1 MGGSKVYLDPP
12 MHDPY
17 FLQLFYLGIAPLL
30 LALAARRVGAGRRRA
45 LVPVLAATAALVAL
59 KLFGVPP
66 VQWLA
71 AVPGLGGVHFAA
83 YLGIPLD
90 FLLALLAAVG
100 FQALARGEVTRA
112 RAATVAGLAVLAV
125 LGLLAI
131 AGRRGVFAR
140 PNAGLWLRDWW
151 IGGPGRCGGGD
162 GPGLDRLAA
171 SGGRGG
177 RPAGASW
184 AVWVVGAAFVAEA
197 LVNTVYPRQHR
208 WDVWRHPV
216 PLVEKLMAASGGG
229 RVFTAGVFLANAGS
243 AFEVFTLDSLMTFNS
258 TRVYRLYRR
267 YVAPDTPFFLR
278 EASRLPPEGVLDR
291 ADLELL
297 AIAESKGGLIAAA
310 EARGYPTIY
319 RDGYARIFRRAG
331 SPRYFFTSE
340 VEVAAGRAALR
351 RLGEL
356 PPGRLTLVEKEP
368 CVSPEPNRPDDPA
381 VEIREFHRNG
391 LRLSVDAPRPG
402 LVVCSE
408 SSMPGWTAR
417 VDGRPAPIL
426 AANYAFR
433 AVEVP
438 AGRSEIEFEYRPP
451 GLTAGLVVS
460 AVSAALLVVMVWAPA
475 RRRGNRRNLLLPQS

>member
-12 MHDPY
+12 MPDPY
-17 FLQLFYLGIAPLL
+17 FLQLFYLGVAPLL
-30 LALAARRVGAGRRRA
+30 LALAARRVGAGRSRA
-45 LVPVLAATAALVAL
+45 LVPVLAGTAALVAL

-71 AVPGLGGVHFAA
+71 AVPGLGAVHFAA

-90 FLLALLAAVG
+90 FLLAMLAAVG
-100 FQALARGEVTRA
+100 FQTLERGSVTRA
-112 RAATVAGLAVLAV
+112 RAATVAAVAALAMLT
-125 LGLLAI
+125 LLKI
-131 AGRRGVFAR
+131 AADRGVFDHRRADVWIQDWGMAAVFAAVAAVALAWSALR
-140 PNAGLWLRDWW
+140 GPAAGSRRATRV
-151 IGGPGRCGGGD
+151 I
-162 GPGLDRLAA
+162 AA
-171 SGGRGG
+171 
-177 RPAGASW
+177 
-184 AVWVVGAAFVAEA
+184 VFVVEA
-197 LVNTVYPRQHR
+197 LCNTMYPRQHR

-216 PLVEKLMAASGGG
+216 PYVEKLIAASGGG

-258 TRVYRLYRR
+258 TRVYQLYRR

-297 AIAESKGGLIAAA
+297 AIAESEGGLIAAA

-340 VEVAAGRAALR
+340 VELVAGRPALR
-351 RLGEL
+351 RLGRL
-356 PPGRLTLVEKEP
+356 PPGRLTLVEEEP
-368 CVSPEPNRPDDPA
+368 SFSPEPNRPDDPA
-381 VEIREFHRNG
+381 VEIREFHRNR

-417 VDGRPAPIL
+417 VDGRPARIL

-438 AGRSEIEFEYRPP
+438 AGRSEIELAYRPP
-451 GLTAGLVVS
+451 GLIVGLVVS
-460 AVSAALLVVMVWAPA
+460 AVSAALLVVMAWASG
-475 RRRGNRRNLLLPQS
+475 RRRGNLLLPES